1 MRAFRDA
8 VAHLYSNS
16 AVAFA
21 GKAFLCRAMC
31 RIVAEEG
38 LHLDVAS
45 GGELYTALSAD
56 FPPERLVFHGNN
68 KSRDELEMAIGA
80 GVGRIVIDNDLE
92 IDLLEELTVDRE
104 AAVPVALR
112 VSPGIDPDTHELIST
127 GQVDTKFGF
136 HIGSGAAMRAVERL
150 KASKTLDLRGAHC
163 QIGSQLMD
171 LSAHLPAIDQMLDFA
186 KQVREDLGVEFDEI
200 NLGGGLGIRYTE
212 EDQPPSMDDFAAQI
226 VERFA
231 GGIEARGLNAIALW
245 QEPGRSIVGDAG
257 TTLYRIGAHKEIPGI
272 RTYVCVDGGMSDNIR
287 PGLYSSVYSAV
298 VANKASQPANHQVTI
313 SGKHCETDTLIK
325 SIKLQKTE
333 PGDILA
339 VQCTGAYNYS
349 MASNYNRMP
358 RPAVVA
364 VSESQSRVIVAR
376 ENYDDLLR
384 QDRG

>member
-1 MRAFRDA
+1 
-8 VAHLYSNS
+8 
-16 AVAFA
+16 
-21 GKAFLCRAMC
+21 MC

-68 KSRDELEMAIGA
+68 KSIEELEMALEA

-92 IDLLEELTVDRE
+92 IDLLERLTADRE
-104 AAVPVALR
+104 RAVPVALR

-136 HIGSGAAMRAVERL
+136 DIGSGAAMRAVERVHQ
-150 KASKTLDLRGAHC
+150 SRNLDLKGAHC

-186 KQVREDLGVEFDEI
+186 KEARDSLGVEFGEI
-200 NLGGGLGIRYTE
+200 NLGGGLGIRYTA
-212 EDQPPSMDDFAAQI
+212 EDEPPSMDEFAAQI

-231 GGIEARGLNAIALW
+231 SGIQSRGLNHIALW

-257 TTLYRIGAHKEIPGI
+257 TTLYRIGAHKDIPGI
-272 RTYVCVDGGMSDNIR
+272 RSYVCIDGGMSDNIR
-287 PGLYSSVYSAV
+287 PGLYSSQYSAL
-298 VANKASQPANHQVTI
+298 VANKANLPADQVVTI

-325 SIKLQKTE
+325 DASIQQTE

-364 VSESQSRVIVAR
+364 VSKGEARVIVAR
-376 ENYDDLLR
+376 ESYEDVIRKDL
-384 QDRG
+384 G